1 MEVANGE
8 ESSDFVLSIIGYRVG
23 VYDAVLFVGDYAV
36 FFMLGGAW
44 MNGGKLKY
52 LQELMYGD
60 MEDSKA
66 AAGFIEHYV
75 LGDKSLNNL
84 YSDVCLLSCA
94 TAGKEANKKITEGL
108 KNLLE
113 SFSPKAPEG
122 ELSFAEML
130 GE

>member
-8 ESSDFVLSIIGYRVG
+8 ESSDFVLSIIGYGFG
-23 VYDAVLFVGDYAV
+23 VYDAVLFVGNYAV

-52 LQELMYGD
+52 LQELMYGE
-60 MEDSKA
+60 MEEPKA
-66 AAGFIEHYV
+66 VSGFIEHYV
-75 LGDKSLNNL
+75 LEDKALSHLR
-84 YSDVCLLSCA
+84 SDVCLLSCS
-94 TAGKEANKKITEGL
+94 TAAKEANEKITEGL